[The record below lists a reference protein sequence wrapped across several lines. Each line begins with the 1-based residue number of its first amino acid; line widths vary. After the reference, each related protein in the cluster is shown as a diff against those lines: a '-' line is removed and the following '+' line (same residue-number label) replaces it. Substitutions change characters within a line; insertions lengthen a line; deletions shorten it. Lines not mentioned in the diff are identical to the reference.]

1 MRPLWERYYC
11 DTDAVI
17 YVVNAAETSLSDLL
31 ESRRAFE
38 RMCRHDVMSRNLSGG
53 LPIMIFANQLDLA
66 YKEYGDS
73 MEKASSE
80 KSGRAISWNAEEEGD
95 FLGGIGPAGTPEEG
109 GGVSNRVVDFHDLV
123 ELFGLSRSPFLGDGD
138 GQHIGG
144 KIPATLGNVFL
155 FGGSAKSG
163 EGVRAAMECLVAHAK
178 SYHLARQARR

>member
-73 MEKASSE
+73 MVKASNE
-80 KSGRAISWNAEEEGD
+80 KSGRAVSWNAEEEGD
-95 FLGGIGPAGTPEEG
+95 FLGGTG
-109 GGVSNRVVDFHDLV
+109 
-123 ELFGLSRSPFLGDGD
+123 
-138 GQHIGG
+138 
-144 KIPATLGNVFL
+144 
-155 FGGSAKSG
+155 
-163 EGVRAAMECLVAHAK
+163 
-178 SYHLARQARR
+178 